1 MAANNKASYNN
12 HQNGIQNGIQNGH
25 SISRSSNG
33 EKVACIEMCF
43 FCFDVLVNHL
53 NNVAPP
59 KNPCFT
65 NDPFPLF
72 VTWQLGK
79 DKHLRGC
86 IGTFKATNLHL
97 GLRDYAIQSAT
108 KDERFPPINLNELAN
123 LYVSVSI
130 LTRFEEANSYL
141 DWEVGVHGIRIEF
154 YTERGGKRS
163 ATYLPE
169 VASEQGWNHVQTI
182 DSLLKK
188 GGFRGTITTEVRQ
201 SILLTRYQSE
211 KITVSYNDYS
221 TWRNQFKANSMH

>member
-1 MAANNKASYNN
+1 MANNKSVQAAHNN
-12 HQNGIQNGIQNGH
+12 HQQNGH
-25 SISRSSNG
+25 RQQQKN
-33 EKVACIEMCF
+33 VACIEMCF

-53 NNVAPP
+53 NHVAPP

-72 VTWQLGK
+72 VTWKLGK

-108 KDERFPPINLNELAN
+108 KDERFHPINRDELDN

-130 LTRFEEANSYL
+130 LTHFEEAKNYL
-141 DWEVGVHGIRIEF
+141 DWEVGIHGIRIEF
-154 YTERGGKRS
+154 YNERGGKRS

-169 VASEQGWNHVQTI
+169 VASEQGWDRVQTI
-182 DSLLKK
+182 DSLLRK
-188 GGFRGTITTEVRQ
+188 GGYKGTITTEVRQ
-201 SILLTRYQSE
+201 SIVLTRYQSE
-211 KITVSYNDYS
+211 KITVSYNDYQA
-221 TWRNQFKANSMH
+221 WRSQLVPTA